1 MLSVV
6 VLACYLA
13 CAAWLASSVYRA
25 GEHAAHGRR
34 IAGVA
39 LGLIALVLHAVLLWR
54 GLFSR
59 PVLSFSIAETA
70 SLIGWPIGLIAVA
83 ASWLRPRFAGIGAVL
98 TVVAGVV
105 AATTVEGT
113 GGYALEQPS
122 WEIAAHIVLSTLAY
136 ALLTIGVALALA
148 LRMLDRRLR
157 SRRPLGWLTA
167 LPSVE
172 ALEAGTFQ
180 ALAAGF
186 AVLTLAL
193 FSGFVFVDNLFA
205 QHLIHKTVLS
215 CLAWV
220 VFAVLLFGR
229 WRFGWRGRTATTLGP
244 ERVRPARAGVLRLE
258 DRARIDPRPSLGL
271 ALPATGLLTCSRF
284 PLRLSS

>member
-1 MLSVV
+1 VLSVV

-34 IAGVA
+34 IAGLA
-39 LGLIALVLHAVLLWR
+39 LGVIAIVLHAVLLWR
-54 GLFSR
+54 VLFDR
-59 PVLSFSIAETA
+59 PVLAFTVAETA
-70 SLIGWPIGLIAVA
+70 SLIGWPIGLIAIG
-83 ASWLRPRFAGIGAVL
+83 ASWRRPRFAAIGAAL
-98 TVVAGVV
+98 TVVAGIV
-105 AATTVEGT
+105 AATTVEGA
-113 GGYALEQPS
+113 GGYALERPS
-122 WEIAAHIVLSTLAY
+122 WEILAHIVLSTLAY
-136 ALLTIGVALALA
+136 ALLTIAVVLTIA

-157 SRRPLGWLTA
+157 SRKPLGRLAA
-167 LPSVE
+167 LPSLE

-180 ALAAGF
+180 ALTAGF

-205 QHLIHKTVLS
+205 QHLVHKTVLS

-229 WRFGWRGRTATTLGP
+229 WRFGWRGRRATTWALSGF
-244 ERVRPARAGVLRLE
+244 AL
-258 DRARIDPRPSLGL
+258 LGL
-271 ALPATGLLTCSRF
+271 AYFGSKIVLESILGRHWG
-284 PLRLSS
+284 

>member
-1 MLSVV
+1 VLSVV

-34 IAGVA
+34 VAGLA
-39 LGLIALVLHAVLLWR
+39 LGVVAVVLHAILLWR
-54 GLFSR
+54 GLFER
-59 PVLSFSIAETA
+59 PVLAFTIAETA

-83 ASWLRPRFAGIGAVL
+83 LSWLRPRFAGIGAVL
-98 TVVAGVV
+98 MIVAGVV
-105 AATTVEGT
+105 AGTTVEG
-113 GGYALEQPS
+113 GSGAPLVDGPS
-122 WEIAAHIVLSTLAY
+122 WEIGAHIVLSTLAY
-136 ALLTIGVALALA
+136 ALLTIAVALTLA
-148 LRMLDRRLR
+148 LRLLDQRLR
-157 SRRPLGWLTA
+157 SRKPLGWLTA

-172 ALEAGTFQ
+172 ALESAAFQ
-180 ALAAGF
+180 ALASGF

-205 QHLIHKTVLS
+205 QHLLHKTVLS

-229 WRFGWRGRTATTLGP
+229 WRFGWRGRTAANWALSGF
-244 ERVRPARAGVLRLE
+244 AL
-258 DRARIDPRPSLGL
+258 LGL
-271 ALPATGLLTCSRF
+271 AYFGSKIVLESILGRHWG
-284 PLRLSS
+284 

>member
-1 MLSVV
+1 VLSVI

-25 GEHAAHGRR
+25 EHYAAHGRR
-34 IAGVA
+34 IAGLA
-39 LGLIALVLHAVLLWR
+39 LGTIALVLHGALLWR
-54 GLFSR
+54 GVFAKPTLAFT
-59 PVLSFSIAETA
+59 ATETA
-70 SLIGWPIGLIAVA
+70 SLIGWPIGLIAIV

-98 TVVAGVV
+98 TGVAGVV
-105 AATTVEGT
+105 AATTIEQA
-113 GGYALEQPS
+113 GGYALERPS

-136 ALLTIGVALALA
+136 ALLTIAVALTLA

-157 SRRPLGWLTA
+157 SRQPLGWLQV

-172 ALEAGTFQ
+172 ALESGTFQ
-180 ALAAGF
+180 AVAVGF

-193 FSGFVFVDNLFA
+193 FSGFMFVENLFA

-229 WRFGWRGRTATTLGP
+229 WRFGWRGRTATTWTLSGF
-244 ERVRPARAGVLRLE
+244 AL
-258 DRARIDPRPSLGL
+258 LGL
-271 ALPATGLLTCSRF
+271 AYFGSKIVLESILGRHWG
-284 PLRLSS
+284 

>member
-1 MLSVV
+1 VLSIV

-25 GEHAAHGRR
+25 EEYASRGRR
-34 IAGVA
+34 VAALA
-39 LGLIALVLHAVLLWR
+39 LGVVAVVLHAALLWR
-54 GLFSR
+54 SVFAK
-59 PVLSFSIAETA
+59 PTLSFTITETA
-70 SLIGWPIGLIAVA
+70 SLIGWPTGVIALGIAWV
-83 ASWLRPRFAGIGAVL
+83 RPRFAGVSSVL
-98 TVVAGVV
+98 MVVAGIV
-105 AATTVEGT
+105 AAITVEGPT
-113 GGYALEQPS
+113 GYALEQRN

-136 ALLTIGVALALA
+136 ALLTIAVALAIALA
-148 LRMLDRRLR
+148 LLDRRLR
-157 SRRPLGWLTA
+157 DRRPLGWLTI

-180 ALAAGF
+180 ALSAGF

-193 FSGFVFVDNLFA
+193 FSGFIFVQDLFA

-229 WRFGWRGRTATTLGP
+229 WRFGWRGRVATTWTLSGF
-244 ERVRPARAGVLRLE
+244 AL
-258 DRARIDPRPSLGL
+258 LGL
-271 ALPATGLLTCSRF
+271 AYFGSRIV
-284 PLRLSS
+284 LESLGRHWG

>member
-1 MLSVV
+1 VLSVV

-25 GEHAAHGRR
+25 GEHHAHGRR
-34 IAGVA
+34 VAGLA
-39 LGLIALVLHAVLLWR
+39 LGVIALVLHAILLWR
-54 GLFSR
+54 VLFDR
-59 PVLSFSIAETA
+59 PVLAVTIAETA
-70 SLIGWPIGLIAVA
+70 SLIGWPIGLIAIA
-83 ASWLRPRFAGIGAVL
+83 LSWLRPRFAGIGAVL
-98 TVVAGVV
+98 TIVAGIV
-105 AATTVEGT
+105 AATTVEGA
-113 GGYALEQPS
+113 GGYALERPS
-122 WEIAAHIVLSTLAY
+122 WEIGAHIVLSTLAY
-136 ALLTIGVALALA
+136 ALLTIAVALTLA
-148 LRMLDRRLR
+148 LRMLDQRLR

-172 ALEAGTFQ
+172 ALESAAFQ

-205 QHLIHKTVLS
+205 QHLVHKTVLS

-229 WRFGWRGRTATTLGP
+229 WRFGWRGRTAANWALSGF
-244 ERVRPARAGVLRLE
+244 AL
-258 DRARIDPRPSLGL
+258 LGL
-271 ALPATGLLTCSRF
+271 AYFGSKIVLESILGRHWG
-284 PLRLSS
+284 

>member
-34 IAGVA
+34 VAGLA
-39 LGLIALVLHAVLLWR
+39 LGVVAVVLHAILLWR
-54 GLFSR
+54 VLIDR
-59 PVLSFSIAETA
+59 PVLVFTIAETA
-70 SLIGWPIGLIAVA
+70 SLIGLPIGVIAIA
-83 ASWLRPRFAGIGAVL
+83 LSWMRPRFAGIGAVL
-98 TVVAGVV
+98 TVVAGAV
-105 AATTVEGT
+105 AATTVK
-113 GGYALEQPS
+113 GGSGAPLVDGPS

-136 ALLTIGVALALA
+136 ALLTIAVALTLA
-148 LRMLDRRLR
+148 LRLLDQRLR
-157 SRRPLGWLTA
+157 SRKPLGWLTA

-172 ALEAGTFQ
+172 ALESAAFQ
-180 ALAAGF
+180 ALASGF

-205 QHLIHKTVLS
+205 QHLVHKTVLS

-229 WRFGWRGRTATTLGP
+229 WRFGWRGRTAANWALSGF
-244 ERVRPARAGVLRLE
+244 AL
-258 DRARIDPRPSLGL
+258 LGL
-271 ALPATGLLTCSRF
+271 AYFGSKIVLESILGRHWG
-284 PLRLSS
+284 

>member
-1 MLSVV
+1 MLSIV

-25 GEHAAHGRR
+25 EGSGAHGRR
-34 IAGVA
+34 VAGLA
-39 LGLIALVLHAVLLWR
+39 LGLMAVLLHAVLLWR
-54 GLFSR
+54 SLFAK
-59 PVLSFSIAETA
+59 PTLSFTAAETA
-70 SLIGWPIGLIAVA
+70 SLIGWPMGAIAVA
-83 ASWLRPRFAGIGAVL
+83 IAWVRPRFAGVSGVL
-98 TVVAGVV
+98 MVIAGIV
-105 AATTVEGT
+105 AAITVEGPT
-113 GGYALEQPS
+113 GYALEQQN

-136 ALLTIGVALALA
+136 ALLTIAVALAVALAL
-148 LRMLDRRLR
+148 LDRRLR
-157 SRRPLGWLTA
+157 NRRPLGWLTV

-193 FSGFVFVDNLFA
+193 FSGFVFVEDLFA

-229 WRFGWRGRTATTLGP
+229 WRFGWRGRLATTWTLSGF
-244 ERVRPARAGVLRLE
+244 AL
-258 DRARIDPRPSLGL
+258 LGL
-271 ALPATGLLTCSRF
+271 AYFGSKIVLESILGRHWG
-284 PLRLSS
+284 